1 MENVIK
7 LVDTTKPMLS
17 INELFKLNLS
27 EAQMKKYISVY
38 QYASKTIKEIEN
50 V

>member
-17 INELFKLNLS
+17 ISNLLELGLS
-27 EAQMKKYISVY
+27 EAQMKRYISVY
-38 QYASKTIKEIEN
+38 QYASKTLKEIEN